1 LSLFC
6 LNDRITQA
14 LLTACTKSH
23 MIIVTNVLLSLYFI
37 REIVQNLIP
46 ESVFH
51 TLYLTSAWK
60 KIPLKQNKI
69 NLTNDYKEMASNTAL
84 NMKFWNK

>member
-1 LSLFC
+1 
-6 LNDRITQA
+6 
-14 LLTACTKSH
+14 

-37 REIVQNLIP
+37 REIVLIP
-46 ESVFH
+46 ESVFY
-51 TLYLTSAWK
+51 TLYLTSAWE